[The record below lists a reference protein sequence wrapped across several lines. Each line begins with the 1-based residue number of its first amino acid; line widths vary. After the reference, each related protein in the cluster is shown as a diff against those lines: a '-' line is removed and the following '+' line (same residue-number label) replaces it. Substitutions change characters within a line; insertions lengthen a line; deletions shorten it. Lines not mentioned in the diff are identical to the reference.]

1 MFDFVAL
8 AQQCA
13 PAVHQDTM
21 RRIVHVESSFNP
33 YAIGVVNGRL
43 DRQPRNKDEA
53 LATAQWL
60 EAKGFN
66 YSVGLAQV
74 NKHNFKKYGLTL
86 ETAFEACPNL
96 YAGGEILKECFV
108 RANKRTQNEQ
118 AALRDAFSCYYS
130 GNFITGHREGYVL
143 KVVSS
148 NGGSGQLRQAAPTK
162 VAQSITATI
171 NHKNDYKGKSQ
182 LAQTSAVDGVVDMP
196 TSTNSA
202 LLF

>member
-1 MFDFVAL
+1 
-8 AQQCA
+8 
-13 PAVHQDTM
+13 M

-53 LATAQWL
+53 IATAQWL

-74 NKHNFKKYGLTL
+74 NKHNFQKYGLTL

-96 YAGGEILKECFV
+96 YAGGEILKECFI

-148 NGGSGQLRQAAPTK
+148 NGGSGQLRQASPSV
-162 VAQSITATI
+162 VAQSVTATI
-171 NHKNDYKGKSQ
+171 NHKNIYRGKSQ
-182 LAQTSAVDGVVDMP
+182 LAQISAVDGADEMP
-196 TSTNSA
+196 ASSNSA

>member
-1 MFDFVAL
+1 
-8 AQQCA
+8 
-13 PAVHQDTM
+13 M

-43 DRQPRNKDEA
+43 DRQPRNKEEA

-74 NKHNFKKYGLTL
+74 NKYNFKKYGLTL

-96 YAGGEILKECFV
+96 YAGGEILKDCFV

-143 KVVSS
+143 KVVGS
-148 NGGSGQLRQAAPTK
+148 NGGSGRLLPATK
-162 VAQSITATI
+162 IAQSATAIT
-171 NHKNDYKGKSQ
+171 NHKNFNNWKSQ
-182 LAQTSAVDGVVDMP
+182 LAQSSDVDGSDNMSP
-196 TSTNSA
+196 ASNSA

>member
-1 MFDFVAL
+1 
-8 AQQCA
+8 
-13 PAVHQDTM
+13 M

-43 DRQPRNKDEA
+43 DRQPRNKEEA
-53 LATAQWL
+53 IATAQWL

-74 NKHNFKKYGLTL
+74 NKHNFQKYGLTL
-86 ETAFEACPNL
+86 ESAFEACPNL
-96 YAGGEILKECFV
+96 YAGGEILKECFI

-148 NGGSGQLRQAAPTK
+148 NGGSGQLRRAASST
-162 VAQSITATI
+162 VAQSVITTTNNKFA
-171 NHKNDYKGKSQ
+171 YKGKSQ
-182 LAQTSAVDGVVDMP
+182 LAHTSDVDGVVDMS
-196 TSTNSA
+196 TSSNSA

>member
-1 MFDFVAL
+1 
-8 AQQCA
+8 
-13 PAVHQDTM
+13 M

-43 DRQPRNKDEA
+43 DRQPRNKEEA

-74 NKHNFKKYGLTL
+74 NKYNFKKYGLTL

-96 YAGGEILKECFV
+96 YAGGEILKDCFV

-143 KVVSS
+143 KVVGS
-148 NGGSGQLRQAAPTK
+148 NGGSGRLLPATK
-162 VAQSITATI
+162 ITQSATAIT
-171 NHKNDYKGKSQ
+171 NHKNFNNGKSQ
-182 LAQTSAVDGVVDMP
+182 LAQSSDVDGSGDMSP
-196 TSTNSA
+196 ASNSA